1 MGQVGSIT
9 SFQRG
14 ADDFRSTPIAEHIQR
29 RLACLKGGLTHHCQQ
44 ILLPPADV
52 GEVELVFVAV
62 GLKEAHHLEAAAL
75 QVHAFK
81 QFAVAVADEL
91 RVEVVPLLVVV
102 GICLLW
108 FEFSFD

>member
-9 SFQRG
+9 SFQSG
-14 ADDFRSTPIAEHIQR
+14 ADDFRSTPIAKHIQR
-29 RLACLKGGLTHHCQQ
+29 RLACLKGGLTH
-44 ILLPPADV
+44 LVSKSSRRPPML

-62 GLKEAHHLEAAAL
+62 SLKEAHHLEAAAR
-75 QVHAFK
+75 QVDAFK
-81 QFAVAVADEL
+81 QFAAAVADEL

>member
-1 MGQVGSIT
+1 M
-9 SFQRG
+9 
-14 ADDFRSTPIAEHIQR
+14 
-29 RLACLKGGLTHHCQQ
+29 L
-44 ILLPPADV
+44 

-62 GLKEAHHLEAAAL
+62 SLKEAHHLEAAAR
-75 QVHAFK
+75 QVHGFK
-81 QFAVAVADEL
+81 QFAAAVADEL